1 MANETKETGEKLK
14 RRLSGKLFRYTFAFS
29 LALHFGVWTLVGWPG
44 GPAAGRAVVGPEE
57 DSTIIPVTWPYEE
70 LPPPPSVE
78 YAEPPRMP
86 EGASAEGDV
95 GEIPMPVPDRYAEAN
110 TIPDAHARSGNAFV
124 DAGRRIIVETPG
136 AAVAGPVSASP
147 DRVEFVPVS
156 KASALVYQSRPEYPD
171 IARDSGMEGDVVLLV
186 YIDERGDVRNAI
198 VQSSPGLPALEEA
211 ATEAAYKCK
220 FRAAEQQGTP
230 VGVWYS
236 LVMQF
241 RL

>member
-1 MANETKETGEKLK
+1 M
-14 RRLSGKLFRYTFAFS
+14 
-29 LALHFGVWTLVGWPG
+29 
-44 GPAAGRAVVGPEE
+44 
-57 DSTIIPVTWPYEE
+57 PV
-70 LPPPPSVE
+70 
-78 YAEPPRMP
+78 
-86 EGASAEGDV
+86 GASAEGDV

-136 AAVAGPVSASP
+136 AAVARPVSASP

-156 KASALVYQSRPEYPD
+156 KAPVLVYQSRPEYPD

-220 FRAAEQQGTP
+220 FRAAEQQGIP
-230 VGVWYS
+230 VGVW
-236 LVMQF
+236 
-241 RL
+241 